1 MKRSHVY
8 ANWNEIYIASNAH
21 PDTWYPE
28 GMPEGLERRIATS
41 VYFPPKK
48 GVKRVRVIQPDPR
61 VLLGG
66 FLPH

>member
-1 MKRSHVY
+1 MHVHSRVVESRGMWGVRGTLLGD
-8 ANWNEIYIASNAH
+8 WNEIYIASNAH

-48 GVKRVRVIQPDPR
+48 GS
-61 VLLGG
+61 
-66 FLPH
+66 